1 MQQVLVDLKYLRFY
15 SAVTL
20 GSTKNYTVME
30 MIYQFR
36 KMYQRSFQEI
46 ENPYARILM
55 KVFAWFNFCIRLL
68 AVLIYFFLSL
78 VVSGRIL

>member
-46 ENPYARILM
+46 ENPFSRILM
-55 KVFAWFNFCIRLL
+55 KVFAWFNFGLL

>member
-1 MQQVLVDLKYLRFY
+1 
-15 SAVTL
+15 
-20 GSTKNYTVME
+20 ME

-55 KVFAWFNFCIRLL
+55 KVFAWFNFGLL
-68 AVLIYFFLSL
+68 AVLIYFFLTL
-78 VVSGRIL
+78 VFSGRIL